1 MLFPVKQQ
9 VNKCPTEG
17 TPGVKRIVSREC
29 QTSIVYSPDY
39 PVSILQ
45 IICNWRTIFSDIS
58 IESWQHELKMQ
69 SRRRKKCG
77 VVFSIVKNSF
87 QNCLINFFRFS
98 DGLIFFI

>member
-39 PVSILQ
+39 VSILKPLFANGVQ
-45 IICNWRTIFSDIS
+45 FSVI
-58 IESWQHELKMQ
+58 QY
-69 SRRRKKCG
+69 
-77 VVFSIVKNSF
+77 
-87 QNCLINFFRFS
+87 
-98 DGLIFFI
+98 

>member
-45 IICNWRTIFSDIS
+45 PLFANGVQFSVILA
-58 IESWQHELKMQ
+58 LKVGNM
-69 SRRRKKCG
+69 
-77 VVFSIVKNSF
+77 N
-87 QNCLINFFRFS
+87 
-98 DGLIFFI
+98 